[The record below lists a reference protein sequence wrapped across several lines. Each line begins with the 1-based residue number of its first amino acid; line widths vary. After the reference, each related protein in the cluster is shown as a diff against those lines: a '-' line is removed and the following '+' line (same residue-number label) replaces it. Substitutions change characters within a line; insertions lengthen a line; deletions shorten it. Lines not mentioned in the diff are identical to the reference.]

1 MDSQQDSACP
11 YIAHRDS
18 PILLQFFHAG
28 TTSFD
33 YAITALSSPAGKLRF
48 QILQHDFPKLIK
60 NVLMI
65 ADLDARTALQNLN
78 TLPMMVVFD
87 ATQNLHLLKEYQD
100 KIETDKTPIGLVH
113 IGYGSTII
121 VVALVF
127 GFLVLD
133 LNPRKKYKIISE

>member
-1 MDSQQDSACP
+1 
-11 YIAHRDS
+11 
-18 PILLQFFHAG
+18 
-28 TTSFD
+28 
-33 YAITALSSPAGKLRF
+33 
-48 QILQHDFPKLIK
+48 
-60 NVLMI
+60 MI

-113 IGYGSTII
+113 IGYGSAII